1 MSNTV
6 KRGDTHAI
14 TLTVKDSAGLPVD
27 LTGATVR
34 LLASITNSPDPA
46 EVLPATITDAVNGVV
61 THTLTGA
68 LLAGTYQIEVEA
80 TIGGVITTAPTDGY
94 ATLIVKA
101 DLG

>member
-14 TLTVKDSAGLPVD
+14 TLTVKDSTGAPVD

-34 LLASITNSPDPA
+34 LLASVNSSGDPA
-46 EVLPATITDAVNGVV
+46 TVLPTTISDAVNGVV
-61 THTLTGA
+61 THTLTGS
-68 LLAGTYQIEVEA
+68 LLAGTYSIEVEY

-94 ATLIVKA
+94 ATLVVKA